1 MVDITEIDVHWYA
14 GRSKSELAASLGDRK
29 TIREYLAPAETSG
42 LTPGEPPMS
51 EDDWKKLIK
60 SWFPE
65 LADRRLR
72 QITWPDIDAHRDYF
86 RACWGRRVSP

>member
-1 MVDITEIDVHWYA
+1 
-14 GRSKSELAASLGDRK
+14 
-29 TIREYLAPAETSG
+29 
-42 LTPGEPPMS
+42 MS